1 MKNMTEKNMLIEYF
15 GDDLYNK
22 MYDYLMQARK
32 KDLDDKIIQT
42 ALKEFVGPKNKQA
55 LGM

>member
-1 MKNMTEKNMLIEYF
+1 MLIEYF